1 MYIIRGRAG
10 GLITYKPRR
19 AIRHKSITVP
29 TAGAEPNSGSSKAT
43 IDIEQ
48 SGSGIKG
55 VKNKLS
61 QIGLHTDGK
70 KKFNKFISLNL

>member
-1 MYIIRGRAG
+1 MYIIRGRARG
-10 GLITYKPRR
+10 PMTYKPKR
-19 AIRHKSITVP
+19 AMTHKSITVP
-29 TAGAEPNSGSSKAT
+29 TAGTEPSAGSSQST

-70 KKFNKFISLNL
+70 KKFNKFISLDL